1 MEENKN
7 ENVEELNVTETP
19 VVEQPVEAPIEQ
31 PVEVPVE
38 QPEIPAVEQPTNLE
52 QPAMPEM
59 APVVEQ
65 PAPEVNSMPE
75 SNPGDMEPIVDDKP
89 KSKKGVIIGCVIGCL
104 VLVGLI
110 VGVLV
115 PNVLLSKKNIINQ
128 GIATVFKGARKTLDV
143 ADKNMLKYNLD
154 SDVLGLEG
162 SVSFDSDYK
171 NAEVDLTKLKNYKI
185 TYNGVIDKKGNRAVA
200 GVKLDGSKNILSLN
214 AMMKEK
220 NVYIN
225 LGDLFGKTIVTQT
238 EQEIKDL
245 EISSITVGDIELLVN
260 KTETV
265 LKENTKDENITKE
278 KVEKEING
286 KKGSYQKVSYKVD
299 VNDYAKKLLE
309 AYKADEEV
317 IDVLARLSN
326 QKESDIKELLNQA
339 LDSLKDAEK
348 EEMTVNI
355 YLEGLMAKTKEIE
368 IISGEESI
376 IIDKDNDIY
385 KYRLT
390 ESNKDLVTGSYDSKK
405 QEFTMNYDESG
416 VKFDVT
422 LTVTGDNS
430 MKGNVTIKSGEMNAT
445 VDYDMTTKLT
455 KTTEES
461 TVKATV
467 NYQEGSE
474 KINFSVNSNTKVTV
488 GAKVEELDTSNVVP
502 ADQISD
508 ENMTALYGQLMSK
521 LEPVLKDIVPS
532 YSTASFKKELA

>member
-1 MEENKN
+1 MEENNN
-7 ENVEELNVTETP
+7 EKVEELNVTETP
-19 VVEQPVEAPIEQ
+19 VTETVEQPATPGVEQ
-31 PVEVPVE
+31 PVEVPVN
-38 QPEIPAVEQPTNLE
+38 QPEVPAVE
-52 QPAMPEM
+52 QPAMPE
-59 APVVEQ
+59 AVPVVEQ
-65 PAPEVNSMPE
+65 PAPEVNPMPE
-75 SNPGDMEPIVDDKP
+75 SNPDGMEPIDEEKP

-110 VGVLV
+110 VGVLI
-115 PNVLLSKKNIINQ
+115 PNVLLNKKNIVNQ
-128 GIATVFKGARKTLDV
+128 GIATVFKGARKTLEK

-154 SDVLGLEG
+154 NDILGVEG

-171 NAEVDLTKLKNYKI
+171 NSEIDLTKLKNYKI
-185 TYNGVIDKKGNRAVA
+185 SYNGVIDKKGNRAVA
-200 GVKLDGSKNILSLN
+200 GLKLDGSKNILSLN

-225 LGDLFGKTIVTQT
+225 LGDLFNKTIVTQT

-245 EISSITVGDIELLVN
+245 EISSITTSDIELLVN

-309 AYKADEEV
+309 AYNSDEEV

-326 QKESDIKELLNQA
+326 QKESDIKELLKQSA
-339 LDSLKDAEK
+339 DSLKDADK

-368 IISGEESI
+368 IISGEDSI

-390 ESNKDLVTGSYDSKK
+390 ESNKDLVTGTYDSKK
-405 QEFTMNYDESG
+405 QEFTMHYDESG
-416 VKFDVT
+416 MKFDAV
-422 LTVTGDNS
+422 LTMTGDNS
-430 MKGNVTIKSGEMNAT
+430 MKGNVTIKSGEMNVN
-445 VDYDMTTKLT
+445 VDYETTNKIT
-455 KTTEES
+455 KTTEDS

-474 KINFSVNSNTKVTV
+474 KINFSVNLNTKVTV

-508 ENMTALYGQLMSK
+508 ENMTALYGQLMSR
-521 LEPVLKDIVPS
+521 LEPVLKEIAPS